1 MTSKAQR
8 KQALIEAT
16 ASLRLEGLPILQRDD
31 DIYAAAIDGSHRGS
45 LRDAVLA
52 RIRAELVLNDTLATA
67 PAKARNSI
75 SMNFPKAKPSA
86 DS

>member
-52 RIRAELVLNDTLATA
+52 RIRAEPVLNYIVATA
-67 PAKARNSI
+67 PAEARKSV
-75 SMNFPKAKPSA
+75 STNFPKAKHPA